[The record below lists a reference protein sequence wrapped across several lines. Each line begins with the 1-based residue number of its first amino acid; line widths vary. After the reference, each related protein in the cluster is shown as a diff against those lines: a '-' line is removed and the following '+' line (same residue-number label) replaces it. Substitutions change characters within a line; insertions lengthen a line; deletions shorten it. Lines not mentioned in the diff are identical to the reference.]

1 MCSKLQFRFVCNRTW
16 FLTTTS
22 NWDLHNYCSSA
33 VTIIVLVLLV
43 KTHSAQ
49 LHTSLEGYEPQ
60 VEARDK
66 HLGLWSS
73 VFTSLAGDASGSA
86 GSAGVE
92 APPCGVYLHGGVGT
106 GKTFMMDLFF
116 QVNSF
121 MSAVNMVGVTI
132 ISEHAYQPLGRWL
145 YTSLYSS
152 RSLKYTRTGSL
163 LEPASQQATWY
174 KVQW

>member
-1 MCSKLQFRFVCNRTW
+1 MCSKLQFRFVCNG
-16 FLTTTS
+16 TTS
-22 NWDLHNYCSSA
+22 NGDLHSA

-60 VEARDK
+60 VETRDQ

-86 GSAGVE
+86 GGAGVE

-121 MSAVNMVGVTI
+121 ISAVNMVGVTI
-132 ISEHAYQPLGRWL
+132 ISEHAYQPFGRWL
-145 YTSLYSS
+145 YVSLTVVDLHLSS
-152 RSLKYTRTGSL
+152 THGAGVFRSRPPNKQLATKYNGIIVRS
-163 LEPASQQATWY
+163 
-174 KVQW
+174 